1 MIPKK
6 IHFCWFSHSPYST
19 KVVKCME
26 SWQKFL
32 PDYEIVH
39 WDYQKAF
46 ATGIPWVI
54 EALSQKNWAFASDA
68 VRLYALYTEG
78 GIYLDADVEVLK
90 SFDDLL
96 DRPYIFGYENGSK
109 RIEAAVMG
117 AEPKSELIKEALDFY
132 MNTHFEYDEE
142 KVDEMVLPNVLS
154 KAFDNFMSLD
164 IMPEWVFSPKSF
176 IDGSI
181 STADDTYSI
190 HHFHSD
196 WRPESVRKG
205 INRRQYLFSKFPRPI
220 AELLALPLSLW
231 TNLTTLG
238 FKGSIRKMFK
248 K

>member
-6 IHFCWFSHSPYST
+6 IHFCWFSHSPYSE

-32 PDYEIVH
+32 GDYEIIH
-39 WDYQKAF
+39 WDYQKAL
-46 ATGIPWVI
+46 ATGIPWVV
-54 EALSQKNWAFASDA
+54 EALGQKNWAFASDA
-68 VRLYALYTEG
+68 VRLYALYNEG
-78 GIYLDADVEVLK
+78 GIYLDADVEILK
-90 SFDDLL
+90 PFDDLL
-96 DRPYIFGYENGSK
+96 FRPYIFGYENGSK

-117 AEPKSELIKEALDFY
+117 CEPGNEIIKEALDY
-132 MNTHFEYDEE
+132 YQDKHFEYKEE
-142 KVDEMVLPNVLS
+142 QVDDMVLPNVLMQACD
-154 KAFDNFMSLD
+154 KFNGLT

-181 STADDTYSI
+181 STADDTYCI

-196 WRPESVRKG
+196 WRPEAVRKG

-220 AELLALPLSLW
+220 AELLGLPLSLW

-238 FKGSIRKMFK
+238 LGGTIKKIFK
-248 K
+248 